1 MALTRELIR
10 DGWIQQL
17 VATSGEP
24 VHILSEEEL
33 ASSRAQAMAAHPAGR
48 AARALCLR
56 VPDLESGISIFA
68 TASWPGSTATTA
80 ASACG
85 RISAAA
91 PVNGLG

>member
-33 ASSRAQAMAAHPAGR
+33 ASSRAQAMAAHPAGEP
-48 AARALCLR
+48 L
-56 VPDLESGISIFA
+56 
-68 TASWPGSTATTA
+68 GSLPT
-80 ASACG
+80 G
-85 RISAAA
+85 
-91 PVNGLG
+91 P